1 MSPGGVGSESH
12 KNKSSLLLSSKKE
25 ESSFLK
31 KRSKRLLF
39 LCATLTVRFRSEA
52 CFQVVRLIGR
62 GEQLQNYFPAI
73 SRIDRSGFH
82 RTTSWPAWSGAT
94 LPS

>member
-1 MSPGGVGSESH
+1 VPAASRYD
-12 KNKSSLLLSSKKE
+12 NKSSLLLSFKKE

-39 LCATLTVRFRSEA
+39 LYATLTVRFRSEA

-62 GEQLQNYFPAI
+62 GDQVPKE
-73 SRIDRSGFH
+73 R
-82 RTTSWPAWSGAT
+82 
-94 LPS
+94 LPFGVSLKNLVD